1 MIARVLLAASALLL
15 AGGALTQSGLAQSRA
30 PADRPFMPAGLAQD
44 NIEVTVNFTGS
55 SVVLFANT
63 PQPENET
70 SGLAVALIGP
80 VSTQKMIR
88 RTASGEEVI
97 EFISA
102 PSVFAVGSEPQLAT
116 SVLPETLA
124 SVGLDPGASAQ
135 PRADQL
141 ISPDLPAWR
150 AAFVE
155 LKREEGLYVLNAADI
170 KRFDGGLHRATIALP
185 FNAPP
190 GEYRVRAV
198 AFRNGEP
205 VGETDQALVLA
216 RGGLDAT
223 LFDLS
228 RQHGLV
234 YGFVAVLLGALVGG
248 IGAWFGRK

>member
-1 MIARVLLAASALLL
+1 MIARLALLASALAI
-15 AGGALTQSGLAQSRA
+15 AGAALAQPGT
-30 PADRPFMPAGLAQD
+30 PAERPFMPAGLAQES
-44 NIEVTVNFTGS
+44 IEVTVNFTGS
-55 SVVLFANT
+55 RVVLFANT

-70 SGLAVALIGP
+70 SGLAIALIGP
-80 VSTQKMIR
+80 TVSQKMIR
-88 RTASGEEVI
+88 RTASGDEVI
-97 EFISA
+97 EFVSA
-102 PSVFAVGSEPQLAT
+102 PSVFAVGAEPQVAT

-135 PRADQL
+135 PRAEQL
-141 ISPDLPAWR
+141 IAPDLPAWR
-150 AAFVE
+150 AAFVD
-155 LKREEGLYVLNAADI
+155 LKRAEGLYVLDAADI

-185 FNAPP
+185 LNAPP

-205 VGETDQALVLA
+205 VGETTQTLTLE
-216 RGGLDAT
+216 RSGLEET

-248 IGAWFGRK
+248 VGAWFGRK

>member
-1 MIARVLLAASALLL
+1 MIARALIAALGLLFAGAA
-15 AGGALTQSGLAQSRA
+15 LAQSRT

-44 NIEVTVNFTGS
+44 SIEVTVNFTGS
-55 SVVLFANT
+55 RVVLFANT

-80 VSTQKMIR
+80 VTTQRMIR
-88 RTASGEEVI
+88 RTPDGEQAI

-102 PSVFAVGSEPQLAT
+102 PTVFAVGAEPQVAA

-135 PRADQL
+135 PRADEL

-205 VGETDQALVLA
+205 VGETDQTLTLA
-216 RGGLDAT
+216 RSGLDET

-234 YGFVAVLLGALVGG
+234 YGFVAVLLGAMVGG

>member
-1 MIARVLLAASALLL
+1 MIARTLLIASTLLL
-15 AGGALTQSGLAQSRA
+15 AGAALAQSRA
-30 PADRPFMPAGLAQD
+30 PADRPFMPAGLAED
-44 NIEVTVNFTGS
+44 SIEVTVNFTGS
-55 SVVLFANT
+55 RVVLFANT

-80 VSTQKMIR
+80 VMTQRMIR
-88 RTASGEEVI
+88 RTPDGEQAI

-102 PSVFAVGSEPQLAT
+102 PTVFAVGAEPQVAA

-150 AAFVE
+150 AAFVD

-198 AFRNGEP
+198 AFRNGAP
-205 VGETDQALVLA
+205 VGETDQTLTLV
-216 RGGLDAT
+216 RSGLEET

-234 YGFVAVLLGALVGG
+234 YGFVAVLLGAMVGG

>member
-1 MIARVLLAASALLL
+1 MIARALLIASTL
-15 AGGALTQSGLAQSRA
+15 LIAGAALAQSRA
-30 PADRPFMPAGLAQD
+30 PADRPFMPAGLAED
-44 NIEVTVNFTGS
+44 SIEVTVNFTGS
-55 SVVLFANT
+55 RVVLFANT

-80 VSTQKMIR
+80 ITAQKMIR
-88 RTASGEEVI
+88 RTATGEQVI

-102 PSVFAVGSEPQLAT
+102 PTVFAVGAEPQLAA

-124 SVGLDPGASAQ
+124 RVGLDPGASAQ

-150 AAFVE
+150 AAFVD

-170 KRFDGGLHRATIALP
+170 KRFDGGLHRATISLP
-185 FNAPP
+185 LNAPP

-198 AFRNGEP
+198 AFRNGVP
-205 VGETDQALVLA
+205 VGETDQPLVLA
-216 RGGLDAT
+216 RSGLEET

-234 YGFVAVLLGALVGG
+234 YGFVAVLLGACVGG

>member
-1 MIARVLLAASALLL
+1 MIARTLLIASMLML
-15 AGGALTQSGLAQSRA
+15 AGATLTQSVTAQSRV
-30 PADRPFMPAGLAQD
+30 PADRPFMPAGLAED
-44 NIEVTVNFTGS
+44 SIEVTVNFTGS
-55 SVVLFANT
+55 RVVLFANT

-80 VSTQKMIR
+80 VKTQRMIQ
-88 RTASGEEVI
+88 RTPDGEQTI

-102 PSVFAVGSEPQLAT
+102 PTVFAVGAEPQVAT

-124 SVGLDPGASAQ
+124 SVGLDPGAAAQ

-141 ISPDLPAWR
+141 ISPNLPAWR
-150 AAFVE
+150 AAFVD

-185 FNAPP
+185 LNAPP

-205 VGETDQALVLA
+205 VGETDQTLVLA
-216 RGGLDAT
+216 RSGLEET

-234 YGFVAVLLGALVGG
+234 YGFVAVLLGAMVGG

>member
-1 MIARVLLAASALLL
+1 MIARTLVCASAILI
-15 AGGALTQSGLAQSRA
+15 AGAAIAQSVLAQSRA
-30 PADRPFMPAGLAQD
+30 PADRPFMPAGLAQES
-44 NIEVTVNFTGS
+44 IEVTVNFTGS
-55 SVVLFANT
+55 RVVLFANT

-70 SGLAVALIGP
+70 SGLAIALIGP
-80 VSTQKMIR
+80 VTTQKMIR
-88 RTASGEEVI
+88 RSVSGEQVI

-102 PSVFAVGSEPQLAT
+102 PSVFAVGAEPQLAA

-124 SVGLDPGASAQ
+124 SAGLDPGASAQ

-141 ISPDLPAWR
+141 TSPDLPAWR

-155 LKREEGLYVLNAADI
+155 LKREEGLYVLDAADI

-205 VGETDQALVLA
+205 VGETDQPLLLA
-216 RGGLDAT
+216 RSGLEAT

-234 YGFVAVLLGALVGG
+234 YGFVAVLLGAFVGG